1 MKKLFIGLAV
11 LLGACTTAQQQTAQQ
26 DAAKA
31 KQIISNGCLIVQP
44 TLTSVQVLD
53 PALAPFVVA
62 NGAFCAAVNAVNVT
76 SISTMVGTSI
86 PQAEALVNASVL
98 IPADKKPLIIGA
110 LTAFQVALSSAMV
123 VLNQQAPIAIL
134 PASGAAVPL
143 GASS

>member
-1 MKKLFIGLAV
+1 MKKLFLCFAL
-11 LLGACTTAQQQTAQQ
+11 LLGACSTAQQQTAQQ
-26 DAAKA
+26 DAAKVQ
-31 KQIISNGCLIVQP
+31 QIIANGCMIVQP
-44 TLTSVQVLD
+44 TLASVQLID

-62 NGAFCAAVNAVNVT
+62 NGAFCAAANAVNVT

-98 IPADKKPLIIGA
+98 IPADKKPIIIGA
-110 LTAFQVALSSAMV
+110 MTAFQVALSSALV
-123 VLNQQAPIAIL
+123 VLNQAPIATL